1 MQEKQNKM
9 RQMPMGKLVA
19 SMSLPLM
26 ISLWFNHFSLTNAF
40 LHMNGV

>member
-9 RQMPMGKLVA
+9 GQMSMGKLVV

-26 ISLWFNHFSLTNAF
+26 ISLLVQ
-40 LHMNGV
+40 LL